1 MSASGRYVTDRSPGR
16 LEQRRE
22 RFLKEAE
29 ALFLE
34 HGYAG
39 ASVNEIVRRAGGS
52 LATLYNEFG
61 SKEQLFAEIMRRRAT
76 AIFDSEVAQW
86 PQSRTVRAGLVA
98 LATKLLDRI
107 LRDDGL
113 AMYRIA
119 ISEAPRI
126 PDLREAILEMSF
138 PTFMNRLGGILVRL
152 GVANAAN
159 SSESAEEFITLVHG
173 QLVFRAA
180 CGGGKTITAKEK
192 AKHIER
198 AVDAFLTLHPV

>member
-1 MSASGRYVTDRSPGR
+1 MSAAGKQVERAPGR

-34 HGYAG
+34 NGYAG

-76 AIFDSEVAQW
+76 VIFDSEAAQC
-86 PQSRTVRAGLVA
+86 PQTRGARSALIA
-98 LATKLLDRI
+98 LATRLLDRI
-107 LRDDGL
+107 LRDDSL
-113 AMYRIA
+113 ALYRIA
-119 ISEAPRI
+119 ISEGPRFA
-126 PDLREAILEMSF
+126 DLREAILDDSF
-138 PTFMNRLGGILVRL
+138 PTFLERLGAALIEL
-152 GVANAAN
+152 GVASAAT
-159 SSESAEEFITLVHG
+159 STDTAAEFITLVHG

-180 CGGGKTITAKEK
+180 CGGGDQITAREK
-192 AKHIER
+192 VKHIER
-198 AVDAFLTLHPV
+198 AVDAFLVLHPA

>member
-1 MSASGRYVTDRSPGR
+1 MSASGKYVTDRSPGR

-52 LATLYNEFG
+52 LANLYNEFG

-76 AIFDSEVAQW
+76 AIFEWEAAQH
-86 PQSRTVRAGLVA
+86 PQSRTVRAGLIA

-107 LRDDGL
+107 LSDDGL
-113 AMYRIA
+113 ALYRIA
-119 ISEAPRI
+119 ISEAPRSA
-126 PDLREAILEMSF
+126 DLREAILETSF
-138 PTFMNRLGGILVRL
+138 PNFIDRLGGILVRL
-152 GVANAAN
+152 GVA
-159 SSESAEEFITLVHG
+159 SAVNG
-173 QLVFRAA
+173 
-180 CGGGKTITAKEK
+180 
-192 AKHIER
+192 
-198 AVDAFLTLHPV
+198 